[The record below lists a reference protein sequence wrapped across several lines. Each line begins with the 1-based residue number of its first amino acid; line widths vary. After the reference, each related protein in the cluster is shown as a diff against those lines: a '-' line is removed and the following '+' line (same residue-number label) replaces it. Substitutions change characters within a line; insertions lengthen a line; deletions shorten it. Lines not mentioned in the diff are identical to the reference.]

1 MNTVLTV
8 AGSDPCGGAGVPVD
22 LKTFSAYGV
31 YGYSAISAIVAQ
43 NTKGVNA
50 STPIASDF
58 LKAQIEA
65 VFSDTRPLATKTG
78 MLATEESIKT
88 VSAIFKKN
96 RVKNLVVDPVIKSS
110 NGKVL
115 LTSKGIEEL
124 KLSLL
129 PLALLVTPNI
139 SEAEVLS
146 GIKIKT
152 NADKKRAAKKILG
165 FGVKAVLIKGGHGTK
180 NADDFL
186 FDGKKVHNFPA
197 PRLIKKN
204 IHGTGCVLSAAI
216 TAGLAQN
223 LDLISAVEK
232 AKDFITQSIGRAI
245 DPGSGDLVLE
255 PLNGL
260 YAEAEKHRL
269 MQKALHFIQT
279 LKENKI
285 GGLIPE
291 VQSNLGLAIG
301 NAKGLNDVIG
311 IPGRIIRNGDD
322 AYTVSPPMFGGSRH
336 VADIVLTVM
345 THDSTKR
352 AVMNIKYSD
361 QLLSICKKL
370 KYKIASFDRADEP
383 KKVKALEGSSLEWGT
398 DKAIRDF
405 GSVPDIIFDLGGFG
419 KEEMIRVIANDC
431 NDLLKRI
438 LKINLM
444 AKKL

>member
-8 AGSDPCGGAGVPVD
+8 AGSDPCGGAGVPAD

-31 YGYSAISAIVAQ
+31 YGYSVISAIVAQ
-43 NTKGVNA
+43 NTQGVNA
-50 STPIASDF
+50 SMPVASDF
-58 LKAQIEA
+58 LRAQVDA
-65 VFSDTRPLATKTG
+65 VFSDTKPFATKTG
-78 MLATEESIKT
+78 MLATEESIKII
-88 VSAIFKKN
+88 SSIFKKK

-110 NGKVL
+110 NGKTL
-115 LTSKGIEEL
+115 LTSKGVEEL
-124 KLSLL
+124 KRSLL

-139 SEAEVLS
+139 PEAEILS

-152 NADKKRAAKKILG
+152 NADKKRAAIKILE
-165 FGVKAVLIKGGHGTK
+165 FGVNAVLIKGGHGTK
-180 NADDFL
+180 NADDLL
-186 FDGKKVHNFPA
+186 FDGKKVHDFPA
-197 PRLIKKN
+197 PKLIKKN

-216 TAGLAQN
+216 TAGLAQK
-223 LDLISAVEK
+223 LDLVFAIEK
-232 AKDFITQSIGRAI
+232 AKNFISQSIRKAI
-245 DPGSGDLVLE
+245 TPGNGDLILE

-269 MQKALHFIQT
+269 MQKALQFVQT

-291 VQSNLGLAIG
+291 VQSNLGLAIE
-301 NAKGLNDVIG
+301 NANGLNDVIG

-322 AYTVSPPMFGGSRH
+322 AYTVSPPTFGGSRH

-345 THDSTKR
+345 AHDPAKR

-361 QLLSICKKL
+361 QLLNICKKL
-370 KYKIASFDRADEP
+370 KYKISSFDRADEP

-419 KEEMIRVIANDC
+419 KEEMIRVIAKD
-431 NDLLKRI
+431 DDELLQKI
-438 LKINLM
+438 LKINLLS
-444 AKKL
+444 KKL

>member
-22 LKTFSAYGV
+22 LKTFSAYGI
-31 YGYSAISAIVAQ
+31 YGYSAIAALVVQ
-43 NTKGVNA
+43 NTQGVYT
-50 STPIASDF
+50 STPVASEF
-58 LKAQIEA
+58 LKAQVEA
-65 VFSDTRPLATKTG
+65 VFSDTKPLATKTG
-78 MLATEESIKT
+78 MLATEESVKT
-88 VSAIFKKN
+88 VSAVFKRN

-110 NGKVL
+110 NGKTL
-115 LTSKGIEEL
+115 LTSKGVEEL
-124 KLSLL
+124 KRSLL

-139 SEAEVLS
+139 PEAEILS

-152 NADKKRAAKKILG
+152 DADKKRAAKKILE
-165 FGVKAVLIKGGHGTK
+165 FGVKSVLIKGGHGTK

-186 FDGKKVHNFPA
+186 FDGKKVYNFPA

-216 TAGLAQN
+216 TAGLAQK
-223 LDLISAVEK
+223 LDLVSAIEK
-232 AKDFITQSIGRAI
+232 AKEFIIQSIGKAI
-245 DPGSGDLVLE
+245 SPGNGDPVLE

-269 MQKALHFIQT
+269 MQKALYFIQT

-291 VQSNLGLAIG
+291 VQSNLGLAID
-301 NAKGLNDVIG
+301 NAKELNDVIG

-322 AYTVSPPMFGGSRH
+322 AYTVSPPIFGGSRH
-336 VADIVLTVM
+336 VADIVLTAM
-345 THDSTKR
+345 SHDPTKR

-398 DKAIRDF
+398 DRAIRDF

-419 KEEMIRVIANDC
+419 KEEMIRVIANDS
-431 NDLLKRI
+431 NDLLQKI
-438 LKINLM
+438 LKINLL

>member
-22 LKTFSAYGV
+22 LKTFSAYRV

-43 NTKGVNA
+43 NTQGVNA
-50 STPIASDF
+50 STPVALDF

-78 MLATEESIKT
+78 MLATEESIKA

-115 LTSKGIEEL
+115 LTSKGVEEL

-139 SEAEVLS
+139 PEAEVLS

-197 PRLIKKN
+197 PKLIKKN

-216 TAGLAQN
+216 TAGLAQK
-223 LDLISAVEK
+223 LDLVSAVEK
-232 AKDFITQSIGRAI
+232 AKGFIIQSMGRAI

-291 VQSNLGLAIG
+291 VQSNLGLAIE
-301 NAKGLNDVIG
+301 NARGLNDVIG
-311 IPGRIIRNGDD
+311 IPGRIVRNGDD

-361 QLLSICKKL
+361 QLLDICKKL

-405 GSVPDIIFDLGGFG
+405 GSVPDIVFDLGGFG

-431 NDLLKRI
+431 NDLLERI

>member
-43 NTKGVNA
+43 NTQGVNT
-50 STPIASDF
+50 STPIDSDF
-58 LKAQIEA
+58 LKAQVEA
-65 VFSDTRPLATKTG
+65 VFSDTKPLAIKTG
-78 MLATEESIKT
+78 MLANEESIKA
-88 VSAIFKKN
+88 VSAIFRKK

-110 NGKVL
+110 NGKIL
-115 LTSKGIEEL
+115 LTAKGVEEL
-124 KLSLL
+124 KFSLL

-139 SEAEVLS
+139 PEAETLS

-152 NADKKRAAKKILG
+152 NADKKRAAKKILE

-180 NADDFL
+180 NADDLL
-186 FDGKKVHNFPA
+186 FDGKKIYNFPS
-197 PRLIKKN
+197 PKLTKEN

-216 TAGLAQN
+216 TAGLSQK
-223 LDLISAVEK
+223 LDVVSAIEK
-232 AKDFITQSIGRAI
+232 AKQFIGQSISKPIA
-245 DPGSGDLVLE
+245 PGNGAPVLE

-269 MQKALHFIQT
+269 MQEALSFVRV

-285 GGLIPE
+285 GRLIPE
-291 VQSNLGLAIG
+291 VQSNLGLAIE
-301 NAKGLNDVIG
+301 NATGLNDVIG

-345 THDSTKR
+345 IHDRTKR

-370 KYKIASFDRADEP
+370 KYKIASFDRAEEP

-419 KEEMIRVIANDC
+419 KEEMIRVIAKNPDE
-431 NDLLKRI
+431 LLQRI
-438 LKINLM
+438 LKINLL
-444 AKKL
+444 AQKL